1 MATHVCALRAELLRD
16 AGPNFIDALMDELRE
31 VHLGIPHPNP
41 DSPRPS
47 EQLQAA
53 YNQAIDAP

>member
-1 MATHVCALRAELLRD
+1 MRAELLRD
-16 AGPNFIDALMDELRE
+16 AGPDLIDAMMDELRE
-31 VHLGIPHPNP
+31 LHLGIPRPNP
-41 DSPRPS
+41 DAPRPS